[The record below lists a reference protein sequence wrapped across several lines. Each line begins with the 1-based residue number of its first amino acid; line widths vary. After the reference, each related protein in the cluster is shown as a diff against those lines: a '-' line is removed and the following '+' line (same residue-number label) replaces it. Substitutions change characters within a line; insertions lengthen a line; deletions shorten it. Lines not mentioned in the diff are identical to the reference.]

1 MTHRRWH
8 MDWQTE
14 GSELIEAVESAW
26 EEYTQ
31 LTQEYGSFLRCA
43 FGAPRGSSRMLAA
56 LQCANELGP
65 HLSMVLRRYL
75 DAMEI
80 LAAFYPLP
88 IGVTA
93 PKAATRGN

>member
-1 MTHRRWH
+1 

-80 LAAFYPLP
+80 LAAFYGDALAGSEGSHSRNGLP
-88 IGVTA
+88 TA
-93 PKAATRGN
+93 LRAN